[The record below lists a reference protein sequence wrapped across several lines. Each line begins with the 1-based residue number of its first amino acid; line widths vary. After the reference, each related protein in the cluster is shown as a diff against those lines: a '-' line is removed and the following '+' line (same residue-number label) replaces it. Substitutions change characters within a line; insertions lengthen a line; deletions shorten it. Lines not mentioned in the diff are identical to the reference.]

1 MKILIPGGL
10 GYIGSHM
17 VEFLKDRNHEVVIL
31 DNLSTGN
38 EWASLGCE
46 VILVD
51 LLDRDELKKKLC
63 KRKFDG
69 VIHFAAKSIVSES
82 VLNPDLYYENNFVG
96 TKNLIDVMEINE
108 IQNIIFSS
116 SAAVYGNPISNK
128 IDENHPTVPIN
139 PYGKTKLMVEKYLEE
154 KTSEGKINAT
164 CLRYFNAAGASY
176 SKKIGECR
184 EPETHLIPNIIRS
197 GINKDLNFDIFGDN
211 YDTPDG
217 TCIRDYIHVFD
228 LAKAHYLALKEMN
241 QKSNFQIYNLGSG
254 SGFSIMEIK
263 NTCEQVLNI
272 NIPYKIKPRREGDPA
287 ILISNINKASKVLGW
302 KPDNSEIKNIIET
315 AYNFEKVKD
324 SIIEANNG
332 TDK

>member
-38 EWASLGCE
+38 EWASSGCE

-51 LLDRDELKKKLC
+51 LLDRDKLKKKLSN
-63 KRKFDG
+63 RKFDG

-82 VLNPDLYYENNFVG
+82 VLNPDLYYENNFLG
-96 TKNLIDVMEINE
+96 TKNLIEVMEINE

-116 SAAVYGNPISNK
+116 SAAVYGSPISNK

-139 PYGKTKLMVEKYLEE
+139 PYGKTKLMVEEYLEE
-154 KTSEGKINAT
+154 KTSEGRIKAT

-176 SKKIGECR
+176 SKRIGECH

-197 GINKDLNFDIFGDN
+197 SVNKDLNFDIFGNN
-211 YDTPDG
+211 YNTPDG
-217 TCIRDYIHVFD
+217 TCIRDYIHVLD
-228 LAKAHYLALKEMN
+228 LAEAHFLALKEMN

-254 SGFSIMEIK
+254 SGFSVMEIK
-263 NTCEQVLNI
+263 NTCEEVLNI
-272 NIPYKIKPRREGDPA
+272 NIPYKVRPRREGDPA
-287 ILISNINKASKVLGW
+287 ILVSDINKASKVLGW

-324 SIIEANNG
+324 SLIR
-332 TDK
+332 D